1 MWGEGVCDG
10 LSGEKGQWLNF
21 WGDGGGGWSW
31 GVETNME
38 EITDGI
44 SLDHAAELWG
54 RDSFEVTLGK
64 GDGNQVHCHSRQGR
78 AEEVWV
84 ALVDPGGGPG
94 GFARSWSLSAIRTKK
109 REAQRCPHV
118 NFSSQLKQSPCSRR
132 LAISAGVRRF
142 SGTGGGFGGVGNKG
156 SGEGAGEGGERGKVG
171 GGCDYDGVGR
181 YSADKA

>member
-1 MWGEGVCDG
+1 LGCSGWGGSSGSG
-10 LSGEKGQWLNF
+10 LGSGIKG
-21 WGDGGGGWSW
+21 SRV
-31 GVETNME
+31 VE
-38 EITDGI
+38 
-44 SLDHAAELWG
+44 
-54 RDSFEVTLGK
+54 LG
-64 GDGNQVHCHSRQGR
+64 
-78 AEEVWV
+78 
-84 ALVDPGGGPG
+84 
-94 GFARSWSLSAIRTKK
+94 SLSAIRTKK